1 MKQPCSQKPPAEK
14 KRPPTFNISWGENA
28 QNTHYSELFK
38 ILDAQKR
45 ARVVSARTRTRSRI
59 RHLLRLIPNLVE
71 AAAAG
76 WDVT

>member
-1 MKQPCSQKPPAEK
+1 MRK
-14 KRPPTFNISWGENA
+14 
-28 QNTHYSELFK
+28 NTHYSELFK

-45 ARVVSARTRTRSRI
+45 ARVVSARTRTRFRL
-59 RHLLRLIPNLVE
+59 RHHLRLIPNLVE